1 MRKPLLAV
9 VLCLVLADA
18 QESIPPTYGQP
29 PNPPIVARVQQA
41 LKGGDLQLA
50 EDLAGQYRRLNGYTP
65 EALLALGWAARG
77 ELAAR
82 QIDKANA
89 TAAEILQN
97 AQVALAS
104 RPIDAEPY
112 LPLALGTAYEV
123 QAEAMFAK
131 GQRTAALQMMQK
143 AAVKWHDS
151 SLEDRLEKNINLMT
165 LQGRPM
171 PLLRETEWI
180 GKKPS
185 TPTAWRGKVVLL
197 FFWAHWC
204 SDCKAEAP
212 VLAKLG
218 AELKP
223 RGLVIVTPTRRYGY
237 TADDDHAPPA
247 KETPFITKVFDHY
260 YAGVPTEGVPI
271 DRGNFQRFGAS
282 TTPTIVLVDRRGIV
296 RLYHPGLMTEEE
308 LRGAIEVLLRAT

>member
-1 MRKPLLAV
+1 MRTFLLTAA
-9 VLCLVLADA
+9 LCCVATSA
-18 QESIPPTYGQP
+18 QEKIPPTYGEP
-29 PNPPIVARVQQA
+29 PTPAIVGRVQTA

-50 EDLAGQYRRLNGYTP
+50 QDLAGQYRRLNGYTP

-82 QIDKANA
+82 QVDKANDTA
-89 TAAEILQN
+89 TEILQN
-97 AQVALAS
+97 AQIALAA

-123 QAEAMFAK
+123 QAEVLAAK
-131 GQRTAALQMMQK
+131 GRRAAALQSLQQ
-143 AAVKWHDS
+143 AAAKWHDT
-151 SLEDRLEKNINLMT
+151 SLDDRLEKNINLMT
-165 LQGRPM
+165 LRGRPM

-180 GKKPS
+180 GNKPS
-185 TPTAWRGKVVLL
+185 AEAELRGKVVLL

-223 RGLVIVTPTRRYGY
+223 RGFVIVAPTRRYGY
-237 TADDDHAPPA
+237 TRDDDHAPA
-247 KETPFITKVFDHY
+247 AVETPFITKVFEHY
-260 YAGVPTEGVPI
+260 YAAIPTEGVPV
-271 DRGNFQRFGAS
+271 DRGNFERYGAS
-282 TTPTIVLVDRRGIV
+282 TTPTLVLVDRKGIV
-296 RLYHPGLMTEEE
+296 RMYHPGLMTEEE
-308 LRGAIEVLLRAT
+308 LRGAIEALLRA